1 MTPITTRP
9 APPSTPAF
17 SSTPAPG
24 TPADGGGPLDR
35 VVSPLLH
42 TQARPISAAADQTVT
57 LPPDLGALF
66 PGGTAR
72 RGTVVHITLAAP
84 GTSGMTSLA
93 MALLAAVSATGGW
106 GAIVGFPDTGVAAI
120 ADAGVD
126 LDRLVFVPE
135 PGSRWA
141 EVTAIALAGMAVV
154 LTRPPAHVP
163 PQIGRRLAAV
173 ARDQRSVLVVV
184 GLQRWPEP
192 PDVRLVVRSAA
203 WIGLGDGHG
212 HLSARRCTV
221 AAGGRRAAARQVETT
236 LWLPGQGFRP
246 VPDGEDGP
254 ARAR

>member
-1 MTPITTRP
+1 MAPITTRP
-9 APPSTPAF
+9 AP
-17 SSTPAPG
+17 SSAPAPG
-24 TPADGGGPLDR
+24 TPAVDVGPLDR
-35 VVSPLLH
+35 AISPLLR
-42 TQARPISAAADQTVT
+42 TQARPVSAAADQAVT

-72 RGTVVHITLAAP
+72 RGTVVHIAP
-84 GTSGMTSLA
+84 ASPDTSGVTSLA
-93 MALLAAVSATGGW
+93 MALLAAVMATGGW

-135 PGSRWA
+135 PGARWA
-141 EVTAIALAGMAVV
+141 EVTAIALAGMTVV

-163 PQIGRRLAAV
+163 PRIGRRLAAV
-173 ARDQRSVLVVV
+173 ARDQRSVLVVA

-192 PDVRLVVRSAA
+192 PDVRLVVRSAT

-212 HLSARRCTV
+212 HLSARHCTV
-221 AAGGRRAAARQVETT
+221 VAEGRRAAARPVETT
-236 LWLPGQGFRP
+236 LWLPGRGSHP
-246 VPDGEDGP
+246 VPDDEDGP